1 MNLAKRNKF
10 NVCNA
15 TEKTTIS
22 TCLDGKRR
30 KHSSR
35 KTKPEKAPKAIVWP
49 YEQSYAPDETR

>member
-10 NVCNA
+10 NVCNV

-30 KHSSR
+30 KHSNR
-35 KTKPEKAPKAIVWP
+35 KTKPEKAPKAIVRP
-49 YEQSYAPDETR
+49 YERK